1 MFLCVYHLKK
11 HQVDVFFVLFD
22 YFDVIVLENK
32 KNKEN
37 YFDIFLSK
45 KYIWK
50 ASYTTISNTQIK

>member
-11 HQVDVFFVLFD
+11 HQVVVFFVLFD

-45 KYIWK
+45 KYI
-50 ASYTTISNTQIK
+50 

>member
-1 MFLCVYHLKK
+1 
-11 HQVDVFFVLFD
+11 VLFD

-45 KYIWK
+45 KYI
-50 ASYTTISNTQIK
+50 